1 MLMRAPKSLAALA
14 TLCLDLFGVGGGGA
28 LAQDVARWTNTA
40 RRAGIRQQ

>member
-14 TLCLDLFGVGGGGA
+14 TPCLDLLGVVGGT

-40 RRAGIRQQ
+40 RRNGIRH

>member
-14 TLCLDLFGVGGGGA
+14 TLCLDLFGVGGA